1 MNSTKKNIRNIVIV
15 AVLMITAYV
24 CKTVIFSAE
33 DMFLA
38 ALLKIVRNVIHIS
51 IVAVWTV
58 SIYMRVVSKQIRNML
73 IAVGVLMVAWLV
85 VRTCKWEFIYT
96 TDTLTRYLWYA
107 FYIPMILIP
116 LFGVFITMH
125 IGKPDNYTL
134 PSRHKLFFIPA
145 AVVILLVFTNDW
157 HRLVFDFPDGIY
169 YFDDSYTHN
178 VLFFIPAG
186 WFTVL
191 GFYFGLKLFLKSRV
205 PGSRS
210 FQKMHIVIFGGA
222 VVFWIIYALGLID
235 ADLTAVDCTLITL
248 LLESAIQSGLIRTN
262 TNYKTLFEISSVTA
276 QIVDSDFNSVVRSS
290 QAEDFTKDVMRNASA
305 APQNLGDY
313 ILNCDTIT
321 GGFVYWQDDIKH
333 ISELIEAMQETQTQL
348 SENNF
353 LLQAELEL
361 KENQAK
367 TEEQSRLFSRLI
379 FEISPQLERAKE
391 IIAQASEDKKNRKM
405 LLARLS
411 VIGAYIKRRGNLFI
425 ISEDK
430 NNISSREIEL
440 CINESLSNLQLLG
453 IDTSFVFSLPEEIS
467 VASALK
473 LYDVFEYFTEKLT
486 DETQAVLVK
495 ISPSGDD
502 ISLRMMIG
510 AEYSDISVD
519 TESTVLNGTLTRI
532 DCSDGDIVI
541 DVLVKKEET

>member
-1 MNSTKKNIRNIVIV
+1 MNSTKKNIRNIVII

-24 CKTVIFSAE
+24 CRTVIFSTE

-38 ALLKIVRNVIHIS
+38 ALLTIVRNVIHIA

-85 VRTCKWEFIYT
+85 VRTCKWEFIFT

-116 LFGVFITMH
+116 LLGVFITMN

-134 PSRHKLFFIPA
+134 PSKYKLFFIPA
-145 AVVILLVFTNDW
+145 AAVILLVFTNDW

-169 YFDDSYTHN
+169 YFNDSYTHN
-178 VLFFIPAG
+178 ILYFIPAG

-191 GFYFGLKLFLKSRV
+191 GFYFVLKLLIKSRV

-210 FQKMHIVIFGGA
+210 FQKVHIIIMGGA
-222 VVFWIIYALGLID
+222 VVFWCLYGYAGLE

-262 TNYKTLFEISSVTA
+262 TNYKKLFEISSVTA
-276 QIVDSDFNSVVRSS
+276 QIVDNDFNCVLRSS
-290 QAEDFTKDVMRNASA
+290 YAEDFTKDVMKNAVAS
-305 APQNLGDY
+305 PQNLGDY

-321 GGFVYWQDDIKH
+321 GGFIFWQDDIKH
-333 ISELIEAMQETQTQL
+333 ISELIETLQDTQKQL

-361 KENQAK
+361 KEKQAK

-379 FEISPQLERAKE
+379 FEISPQLENAKE
-391 IIAQASEDKKNRKM
+391 IIAKAIADTENRKI

-430 NNISSREIEL
+430 KNIKSKEIEF
-440 CINESLSNLQLLG
+440 CINESLSNLRFLG
-453 IDTSFVFSLPEEIS
+453 IDASFVYSLPEMIG
-467 VASALK
+467 AGLALK
-473 LYDVFEYFTEKLT
+473 LYDVFEFFIESLI
-486 DETQAVLVK
+486 DEIYAVFVK
-495 ISPSGDD
+495 IKSTDSG
-502 ISLRMMIG
+502 ISLRMLIG
-510 AEYSDISVD
+510 AENPEIAVD
-519 TESTVLNGTLTRI
+519 TESPVLDGTATCI
-532 DCSDGDIVI
+532 DRFDGDIVI
-541 DVLVKKEET
+541 DVLVKKEVR

>member
-24 CKTVIFSAE
+24 CITVIFSTE

-134 PSRHKLFFIPA
+134 PSRYKLFFIPA
-145 AVVILLVFTNDW
+145 AAVILLVFTNDW

-169 YFDDSYTHN
+169 YFNDSYTHN

-210 FQKMHIVIFGGA
+210 FQTMHIVIFGGA

-333 ISELIEAMQETQTQL
+333 ISELIETLQETQTQL